1 MALCAFHWAKNEN
14 VKQNINKK
22 LFDQFHVIQV
32 NSIAA
37 SHYLIILNYKNTSTY
52 FELLFFYTIITL
64 SQSSHQNLND
74 NMLYNKAIKVR
85 WKDHA

>member
-37 SHYLIILNYKNTSTY
+37 SHK
-52 FELLFFYTIITL
+52 
-64 SQSSHQNLND
+64 
-74 NMLYNKAIKVR
+74 M
-85 WKDHA
+85 

>member
-14 VKQNINKK
+14 VKQNINKI

-37 SHYLIILNYKNTSTY
+37 SHKCKCILIINYKKKQVLAS
-52 FELLFFYTIITL
+52 
-64 SQSSHQNLND
+64 NLH
-74 NMLYNKAIKVR
+74 VP
-85 WKDHA
+85 

>member
-1 MALCAFHWAKNEN
+1 MRWVYGIVCISLGQNEN

-37 SHYLIILNYKNTSTY
+37 SHK
-52 FELLFFYTIITL
+52 
-64 SQSSHQNLND
+64 
-74 NMLYNKAIKVR
+74 M
-85 WKDHA
+85 